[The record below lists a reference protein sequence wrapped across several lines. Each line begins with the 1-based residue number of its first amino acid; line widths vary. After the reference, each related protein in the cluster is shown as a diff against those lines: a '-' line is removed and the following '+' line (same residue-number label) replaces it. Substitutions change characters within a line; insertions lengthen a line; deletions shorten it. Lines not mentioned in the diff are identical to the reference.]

1 MLPHHHARTNCH
13 LIPRLPFSMMAV
25 QAFRHLRCLIISPHN
40 LGDDLV
46 EALAG
51 LEVILGYFF
60 ILDLYSFKWYFLK
73 QCSFVKA
80 NIDWEIIEKF
90 QRLRNLHI
98 VTNAY
103 SEPIPTPVRTVSR
116 KKSKEMK
123 TRESLDQTK
132 TRKHF
137 SPNEKQQTFWYFLL
151 QLGWLQSLEG
161 LAKGLFGTSFV
172 WLMIHFG

>member
-1 MLPHHHARTNCH
+1 MLPEHQNRTRTNSH
-13 LIPRLPFSMMAV
+13 FIPRLPFSMMAV

-51 LEVILGYFF
+51 LEVTLGYLF

-73 QCSFVKA
+73 QCSFNIA
-80 NIDWEIIEKF
+80 NREIIEKL

-103 SEPIPTPVRTVSR
+103 SEPIPTPVRAVSG
-116 KKSKEMK
+116 KKSKE
-123 TRESLDQTK
+123 TITTESLDEIK
-132 TRKHF
+132 TRQHL
-137 SPNEKQQTFWYFLL
+137 SPIKKQQRY
-151 QLGWLQSLEG
+151 
-161 LAKGLFGTSFV
+161 
-172 WLMIHFG
+172 